1 MNKQMKK
8 KERDCDNEC
17 RQYFSQIKASRLL
30 SFDEEL
36 ELSRRIQNGDSSACT
51 RLIEA
56 NLRLVVKIVKAY
68 LQPGVDIMDLIQE
81 GNIGLITAAKK
92 YDYKKKVRFCTYAAW
107 WIKQSVSR
115 FLATRRRQIRLPYR
129 KDEALRKIQKAK
141 VLLAEELRR
150 SPSVDEISQTTGIG
164 RQDVLC
170 VLNLPST
177 VVSLDARRDSS
188 SGTLHDAC
196 EDYTFSPENAVLAKV
211 MTEDIHKFLDVL
223 QHRERQILL
232 HRFAFYGNPR
242 HTLKDLSSM
251 VGVSPETV
259 RKIEMRAVK
268 KFREEAGPLAEY
280 VYN

>member
-232 HRFAFYGNPR
+232 HRFAFYG
-242 HTLKDLSSM
+242 
-251 VGVSPETV
+251 
-259 RKIEMRAVK
+259 
-268 KFREEAGPLAEY
+268 
-280 VYN
+280 